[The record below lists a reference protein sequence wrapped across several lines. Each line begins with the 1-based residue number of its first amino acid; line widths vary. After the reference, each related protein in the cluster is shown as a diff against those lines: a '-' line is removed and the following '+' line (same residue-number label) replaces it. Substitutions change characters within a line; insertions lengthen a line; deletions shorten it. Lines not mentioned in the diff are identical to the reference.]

1 MFTKNVLRA
10 KDFAKRNLK
19 GINNNKSLITLKGD
33 RDLSIVIMKK
43 PLIMVLMHQQMAP
56 LLNI

>member
-10 KDFAKRNLK
+10 KDFANHNLK
-19 GINNNKSLITLKGD
+19 GINNNKILITLKGD

-43 PLIMVLMHQQMAP
+43 PLIMVLMHRQMAP